1 MKRRLDALTRIG
13 RFQALMHD
21 VGRWRLHSLERQQ
34 AGLNDDLKAV
44 FEILDSD
51 EIAKGV
57 HAGLVAR
64 RIRALQ
70 LRLDR
75 LAREQEG
82 ARRDVLTQ
90 GGRAKLAEQAIE
102 AAALDYRRLNERK
115 ALAEIIECALAR
127 SASSTQG

>member
-44 FEILDSD
+44 FEALEADK
-51 EIAKGV
+51 IAYGAQ
-57 HAGLVAR
+57 AGLVVR
-64 RIRALQ
+64 RVRALQ

-75 LAREQEG
+75 LASEEES
-82 ARRDVLTQ
+82 ARRSVLTQ
-90 GGRAKLAEQAIE
+90 GTRAKLAELAIE
-102 AAALDYRRLNERK
+102 TAALGYRRSNERK
-115 ALAEIIECALAR
+115 ELAEIIEQALGR
-127 SASSTQG
+127 SASST